1 MMNEKKI
8 KRLQELG
15 TVLKNLS
22 LVTSMKGK
30 NNNMKKIPKPFN
42 KRIIKAYKSE
52 LRDRVATEFDK
63 RNALEKELEQVQ
75 STFAIYRKNLI
86 DLTSFIKQELDDL
99 DLKTNKGGA

>member
-30 NNNMKKIPKPFN
+30 KNNMKKIPKPFN

-52 LRDRVATEFDK
+52 L
-63 RNALEKELEQVQ
+63 LEQVQ

>member
-30 NNNMKKIPKPFN
+30 NNNMKKIPKPFS

-52 LRDRVATEFDK
+52 LLDRVAKEFDK
-63 RNALEKELEQVQ
+63 RQALEKELEQVQ
-75 STFAIYRKNLI
+75 STFRIYRKELI
-86 DLTSFIKQELDDL
+86 NLTSFINQELEEL
-99 DLKTNKGGA
+99 DHRFNKGGE